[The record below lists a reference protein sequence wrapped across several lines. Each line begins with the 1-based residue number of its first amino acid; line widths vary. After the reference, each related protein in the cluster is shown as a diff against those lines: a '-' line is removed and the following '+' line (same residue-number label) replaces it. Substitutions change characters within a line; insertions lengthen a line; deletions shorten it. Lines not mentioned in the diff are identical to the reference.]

1 MADLLAYTAPLMMVG
16 ALTALLLPN
25 EAAAVVAAQAAFLAL
40 ELIGG
45 ALSALLARNSE
56 ET

>member
-1 MADLLAYTAPLMMVG
+1 MMVG

-40 ELIGG
+40 ELIGC
-45 ALSALLARNSE
+45 ALSALLARNGE
-56 ET
+56 EA